1 MQEEWKTV
9 PLDKLSHYEIS
20 TYGNVRLLPRDV
32 QTHIVNHGRDM
43 IVTAKRKG
51 KNIKPSYDA
60 GRPVVRM
67 LDADGHRRKFSLPLL
82 MLKTFKLDEC
92 PGEDVDKYTA
102 AYLDGDNSNN
112 RIDNLVWVSK
122 STLMSSISKT
132 IKGESHDYLKKYE
145 YYVIKVYD
153 TVVGYFNGTTEGAE
167 LFNSYGF
174 ETSSSALGRCL
185 NQGTQFFFMFDLIPV
200 DILEYTKTSLECE
213 QMNLKSIYDIVMED
227 RRHSRKSS
235 IENLSSRNVRM
246 KTAVKKEI
254 IYKDKIDKVPEKQIV
269 EKVSDIDKQSS
280 EEVRK
285 PTTINKSVPKTQTVE
300 KSVENNVTK
309 ADTVAPKK
317 VSKSKFSN
325 PKWDKDLYEDVD
337 TLDLI
342 EPSDQDIIQMQI
354 EYDKERFKRELLKR
368 LGK

>member
-32 QTHIVNHGRDM
+32 QTHIVNRGRDM

-51 KNIKPSYDA
+51 KNIKPNYEA
-60 GRPVVRM
+60 GRPLIRM

-82 MLKTFKLDEC
+82 MLKTFKFNEC
-92 PGEDVDKYTA
+92 PGDVDKYTA

-112 RIDNLVWVSK
+112 RLDNLVWVSK
-122 STLMSSISKT
+122 SALMSSISKT

-153 TVVGYFNGTTEGAE
+153 TVVGYFNGTTEGAD

-200 DILEYTKTSLECE
+200 DALEYNRISLEHE
-213 QMNLKSIYDIVMED
+213 QMNLKSLYDIVMED

-235 IENLSSRNVRM
+235 IENLSPRKVRT
-246 KTAVKKEI
+246 KTVVKKEI
-254 IYKDKIDKVPEKQIV
+254 VYKDKIVKVPEKQIV
-269 EKVSDIDKQSS
+269 EKIVYVDKQSG
-280 EEVRK
+280 EKVRK
-285 PTTINKSVPKTQTVE
+285 PRTINKSVPKTQTIE
-300 KSVENNVTK
+300 KSVETNVTK
-309 ADTVAPKK
+309 VDKVVPKK
-317 VSKSKFSN
+317 VSKSTFSN
-325 PKWDKDLYEDVD
+325 PNWDKDLYEDVD
-337 TLDLI
+337 TLDLL
-342 EPSDQDIIQMQI
+342 EPSDQEIKQMQV
-354 EYDKERFKRELLKR
+354 ENDRERFKRELLRR